1 MRTPKGQSAGKIDR
15 IMLLAMWTK
24 FLRSKRDGDLNNNS
38 KIASQEIISAGM
50 GKPELPI
57 NKYTSMFMKDYWEK
71 ISSSAIDY
79 GDPQGDLE
87 PRKLM
92 AEAMSRWYETYVDP
106 NNILFTV
113 GGAGA
118 LQGIFAT
125 LKTLHQETTPNFRI
139 ITPFP
144 YYTLYG
150 DYDNH
155 LHPID
160 VMKNPGYKLTAE
172 SLQVSINQAYDL
184 AIEDHGYPK
193 VILLCDPNNPLS
205 TVLGKKELE
214 KIADILRKYPDIHII
229 LDEAYAE
236 MCLDGNKH
244 ISLLTAA
251 PDLKDRIIIMRSATK
266 ALSAAGERMAITIAF
281 NEQIMAMLLQKNISN
296 YGHAPRSLQM
306 AYATTMSKFTLE
318 EQKNI
323 VNFYRPKL
331 EYVKRRLIEM
341 GANMPDPHYNPEGT
355 FYILGDFS
363 DLLGEPLPESTFCAL
378 NKKGQITTDEDITYS
393 LLFEDSVMIAPLSYF
408 GMPKNKGYMRIT
420 CSGTDKELEKLMT
433 RLEKRLTIARNNIKD
448 AYLNEIHEKLTILI
462 NINKNLHHD
471 ILDEINDIIDPN
483 KTSSIDIKKQNEK
496 LGHALS
502 AVELFINQST
512 TAGQEKAATVIQAN
526 FRGHLA
532 RKETKLKINAQNA
545 EWYQFVDQIAPNPSK
560 IRSDLINFSLTER
573 LEFTPWKKHISN
585 LNNQSISAHF
595 FMQVLLNNEMKI
607 VGSLLLLAGL
617 AILSLSISTTAT
629 LALSGITAGVGIGL
643 VGFGIFYKK
652 ERHESSIAPI
662 HEHALTT

>member
-1 MRTPKGQSAGKIDR
+1 
-15 IMLLAMWTK
+15 
-24 FLRSKRDGDLNNNS
+24 
-38 KIASQEIISAGM
+38 
-50 GKPELPI
+50 
-57 NKYTSMFMKDYWEK
+57 
-71 ISSSAIDY
+71 
-79 GDPQGDLE
+79 
-87 PRKLM
+87 
-92 AEAMSRWYETYVDP
+92 
-106 NNILFTV
+106 
-113 GGAGA
+113 
-118 LQGIFAT
+118 
-125 LKTLHQETTPNFRI
+125 
-139 ITPFP
+139 
-144 YYTLYG
+144 
-150 DYDNH
+150 
-155 LHPID
+155 
-160 VMKNPGYKLTAE
+160 
-172 SLQVSINQAYDL
+172 
-184 AIEDHGYPK
+184 
-193 VILLCDPNNPLS
+193 
-205 TVLGKKELE
+205 
-214 KIADILRKYPDIHII
+214 
-229 LDEAYAE
+229 
-236 MCLDGNKH
+236 
-244 ISLLTAA
+244 
-251 PDLKDRIIIMRSATK
+251 
-266 ALSAAGERMAITIAF
+266 
-281 NEQIMAMLLQKNISN
+281 
-296 YGHAPRSLQM
+296 
-306 AYATTMSKFTLE
+306 
-318 EQKNI
+318 
-323 VNFYRPKL
+323 
-331 EYVKRRLIEM
+331 
-341 GANMPDPHYNPEGT
+341 
-355 FYILGDFS
+355 
-363 DLLGEPLPESTFCAL
+363 
-378 NKKGQITTDEDITYS
+378 
-393 LLFEDSVMIAPLSYF
+393 
-408 GMPKNKGYMRIT
+408 MRIT

-532 RKETKLKINAQNA
+532 RKETKLKINAQNV
-545 EWYQFVDQIAPNPSK
+545 EWYQYVDQIAPNPSK

>member
-236 MCLDGNKH
+236 MCLDGKKH
-244 ISLLTAA
+244 ISLLTVA

-281 NEQIMAMLLQKNISN
+281 NEKIMAMLLQKNISN

-306 AYATTMSKFTLE
+306 AYATTMSKFTSE

-323 VNFYRPKL
+323 VDFYRPKL

-363 DLLGEPLPESTFCAL
+363 DLLGETLPESSSCAL
-378 NKKGQITTDEDITYS
+378 NKKGKISTDEDITYY
-393 LLFEDSVMIAPLSYF
+393 LLFKDSLMIAPLSYF

-420 CSGTDKELEKLMT
+420 CSGNDNEVKELMN
-433 RLEKRLTIARNNIKD
+433 RLENRLTIARANKKD
-448 AYLNEIHEKLTILI
+448 AYLNEIHEKLSILI
-462 NINKNLHHD
+462 NFNKELHHD

-512 TAGQEKAATVIQAN
+512 TAGKEKAATVIQAN
-526 FRGHLA
+526 FRGYLA
-532 RKETKLKINAQNA
+532 RKETKLKINAQNV
-545 EWYQFVDQIAPNPSK
+545 EWYQYVDQIAPNPSK
-560 IRSDLINFSLTER
+560 IRSDLMNFSLTQR

-585 LNNQSISAHF
+585 LNNQSISAYF
-595 FMQVLLNNEMKI
+595 FMQVLLSHKMKI
-607 VGSLLLLAGL
+607 VGSLLLL
-617 AILSLSISTTAT
+617 AILSLSISTTAA

-652 ERHESSIAPI
+652 ERHDPSIAPL
-662 HEHALTT
+662 HDPALTTL